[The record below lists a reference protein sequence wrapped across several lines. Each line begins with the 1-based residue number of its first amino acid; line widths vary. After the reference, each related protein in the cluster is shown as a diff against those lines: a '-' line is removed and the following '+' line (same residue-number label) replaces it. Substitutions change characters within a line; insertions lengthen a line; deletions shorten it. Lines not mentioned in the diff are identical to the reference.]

1 MAAIGTIEAHDWA
14 TTEFGHAE
22 LGDVRRTRRLV
33 DIARGVLL
41 RPGGTVGAVF
51 DNLAELHGAY
61 DFVENDAVAPEA
73 VVAAMGVSTA
83 TRARAFDM
91 VWIATDGSSVTVADR
106 KRGKETGRVGASTF
120 ATRGDKVHSAL
131 VLDPDGIPL
140 GLCAQTQW
148 QRGKALTK
156 AARNRLP
163 TRDKETQRWLD
174 VRATVRALMIEHAPA
189 VTRHFLHDRE
199 ADAWPLLL
207 DAIAGE
213 PGEYT
218 TIRGQWD
225 RRLVTEE
232 ATDDAP
238 TRYLREALIA
248 SEILGT
254 YDLAVPVGP
263 KRTARTARMEVRAC
277 RVTLDLKDK
286 RTDQRHAAPVYVVCT
301 REVSAVPKGEKA
313 VEWLLLTTYPVTSLE
328 TARWIIAGYA
338 KRWRIEQFHLAWK
351 SAGTDVEST
360 QLEAADH
367 RARWSLILAAVAV
380 TLLRWQLLARD
391 RPTTEAAQEF
401 TPEQVEAVRDLQT
414 REEVPAHGA
423 VTVGQ
428 MVRAIAFLGGWTGA
442 KTRPPGTKI
451 LVRGWGEVTAYLRG
465 QKRRA
470 KRLQATENPGRSD
483 LN

>member
-14 TTEFGHAE
+14 TGEFGHAV
-22 LGDVRRTRRLV
+22 LGDERRTRRLIG
-33 DIARGVLL
+33 IARGVLM
-41 RPGGTVGAVF
+41 RPGGTIGAVF

-61 DFVENDAVAPEA
+61 DFVENDAVPPAA
-73 VVAAMGVSTA
+73 IGAAMGVATA
-83 TRARAFDM
+83 TRARAFAM

-120 ATRGDKVHSAL
+120 ATRGDKIHSAL

-148 QRGKALTK
+148 QRGKAPTK
-156 AARNRLP
+156 VARNRLP
-163 TRDKETQRWLD
+163 TQDKETQRWLD
-174 VRATVRALMIEHAPA
+174 VRATVRDLLIAHAPA

-207 DAIAGE
+207 DAVAGE

-225 RRLVTEE
+225 RRLVTDE
-232 ATDDAP
+232 ATEDAP
-238 TRYLREALIA
+238 TRYLREALA
-248 SEILGT
+248 TSGILGT
-254 YDLAVPVGP
+254 YELAVSAGP
-263 KRTARTARMEVRAC
+263 KRTARTAVMEVRAC

-286 RTDQRHAAPVYVVCT
+286 RTDQHHAAPVYAVCT
-301 REVSAVPKGEKA
+301 REVSAVPKGDKA
-313 VEWLLLTTYPVTSLE
+313 VEWLLLTTYPVTNLE
-328 TARWIIAGYA
+328 AARWVIAGYS

-367 RARWSLILAAVAV
+367 RARWGLILAAVAV
-380 TLLRWQLLARD
+380 ALLRWQLLGRD
-391 RPTTEAAQEF
+391 QPTTPAATEF

-414 REEVPAHGA
+414 RDEVPAQGT

-442 KTRPPGTKI
+442 KARPPGTKI

-465 QKRRA
+465 LKRRA
-470 KRLQATENPGRSD
+470 KREEAAGNPDRSD
-483 LN
+483 VN